1 MSAEMDGLIWKESWN
16 EKETASRWGE
26 DMNIFLGLILVCV
39 GVLIG
44 ILIVAL
50 MSANDDRRNDHDD

>member
-1 MSAEMDGLIWKESWN
+1 
-16 EKETASRWGE
+16 
-26 DMNIFLGLILVCV
+26 MNIFIGLILVCV

>member
-1 MSAEMDGLIWKESWN
+1 
-16 EKETASRWGE
+16 
-26 DMNIFLGLILVCV
+26 MNIFIGLILICV

-50 MSANDDRRNDHDD
+50 MSVNDDRRNDHDD

>member
-1 MSAEMDGLIWKESWN
+1 MD
-16 EKETASRWGE
+16 
-26 DMNIFLGLILVCV
+26 IFLGLILVCV

-50 MSANDDRRNDHDD
+50 MSANDEDRRR